1 MRVANVLKTTVFRV
15 SALYVLIF
23 AVSLAVLGA
32 ATYSFTAASL
42 RRRLDHRIQRQ
53 TNQFIADYRTGGLLS
68 VGKAVSL
75 AETFHPNGALDYAV
89 VSNGQRIAGHL
100 TKWPSQPGWATLRYP
115 EADGDTGQRRFL
127 VTDLAGGSLL
137 AVAADPEQIVE
148 IEQAILD
155 GFLSAFG
162 AVLLLGAI
170 GGIGLSVA
178 LLRRVDNIRQTA
190 QAIIAGDI
198 SRRIPLHGAND
209 DFDRLAETLNR
220 MLDRIAELMESLK
233 DVSANIAH
241 DLKTPLARLRQQL
254 ETAEAEQYS
263 ERNASLRASIALV
276 DEILVTFSALLRIA
290 QIESGTRRAGFT
302 LLDLSELFSTIAETF
317 APAAED
323 AGQSLS
329 AEIQPDL
336 WTAGDRELLTQM
348 LANIVENAIRHTPAG
363 TRILISLHQAKGKL
377 LGTISDNGAGVPGP
391 DRDHIFKRFHRLSDT
406 VPGSGLGLSLVKAV
420 ADIHGIPITLE
431 DANPGLKVA
440 MKFESSHVPGIAIQ
454 PKGPDPIRRTN
465 TSEIDL

>member
-15 SALYVLIF
+15 SALYVVAF
-23 AVSLAVLGA
+23 TACLAVLGA

-42 RRRLDHRIQRQ
+42 HRRLDHRIRQ
-53 TNQFIADYRTGGLLS
+53 QMNSFVTDYHTGGLPSLK
-68 VGKAVSL
+68 KAVSV

-89 VSNGQRIAGHL
+89 VSHGQRVAGHL
-100 TKWPSQPGWATLRYP
+100 TKWPSQPGWATLAYP

-127 VTDLAGGSLL
+127 VTDLVGGGLL

-170 GGIGLSVA
+170 GGIGLSVS
-178 LLRRVDNIRQTA
+178 LLKRVDNIRQTA

-220 MLDRIAELMESLK
+220 MLDRIADLMESLK

-254 ETAEAEQYS
+254 EAAEAKS
-263 ERNASLRASIALV
+263 DGERNASLRASIDLV
-276 DEILVTFSALLRIA
+276 DEILATFSALLRIA

-348 LANIVENAIRHTPAG
+348 LANIVENAIRHTPPG
-363 TRILISLHQAKGKL
+363 TRILIGLHQEKGKL
-377 LGTISDNGAGVPGP
+377 LGTVSDNGAGVPGP

-406 VPGSGLGLSLVKAV
+406 IPGSGLGLSLVKAV

-440 MKFESSHVPGIAIQ
+440 MEFESSDVPGITIQ
-454 PKGPDPIRRTN
+454 AKIPDPRRRTN
-465 TSEIDL
+465 TSGINL